1 MRINA
6 KTRMSISVISTK
18 CSYNLA
24 AARRSRVGLCWT
36 RPTKYLDSSEATE
49 GRDDGGRDRGEV
61 GDGEGNAGGEGVKKL
76 RENGGLNNAD

>member
-1 MRINA
+1 MDP
-6 KTRMSISVISTK
+6 KTAG
-18 CSYNLA
+18 A
-24 AARRSRVGLCWT
+24 A
-36 RPTKYLDSSEATE
+36 EATE